1 MGLDAFQLNP
11 IATRDDHWT
20 PSRECSRRASRIPM
34 IGFLWGIL
42 VFIVR
47 AIDFA
52 LDIAVSVSRMR
63 RFARWVTGS
72 DAIVEVPPDPKV
84 LPPAA
89 QRALAE
95 AEQRRLFSSFASG
108 K

>member
-1 MGLDAFQLNP
+1 
-11 IATRDDHWT
+11 
-20 PSRECSRRASRIPM
+20 M
-34 IGFLWGIL
+34 IEFLWGIL
-42 VFIVR
+42 VFTVR

-72 DAIVEVPPDPKV
+72 DAIVEVPPDPKI

-95 AEQRRLFSSFASG
+95 AKQRHDGASFIDKYVSPSC

>member
-1 MGLDAFQLNP
+1 
-11 IATRDDHWT
+11 
-20 PSRECSRRASRIPM
+20 M
-34 IGFLWGIL
+34 IEFLWGTL

-47 AIDFA
+47 AVDFA
-52 LDIAVSVSRMR
+52 LDVAASISWLRQL
-63 RFARWVTGS
+63 ARLVTGS

-89 QRALAE
+89 RRALAE
-95 AEQRRLFSSFASG
+95 AEQRRVVRSFACG

>member
-1 MGLDAFQLNP
+1 
-11 IATRDDHWT
+11 
-20 PSRECSRRASRIPM
+20 M
-34 IGFLWGIL
+34 IEFLWNIL

-52 LDIAVSVSRMR
+52 LDVAASISSMR

-72 DAIVEVPPDPKV
+72 DAIVEVPRDPRV
-84 LPPAA
+84 LSPAA

-95 AEQRRLFSSFASG
+95 AEQRRPFISFASG